1 MHVATKIF
9 QDPCQDETLTS
20 DPLVLWI
27 PRDELGVAE
36 DEIVYTR
43 ETYNSIGISCD
54 GASLS
59 AQGNLILGGQ
69 PPDWRLKGSEV
80 GISIRNASPRHV
92 MFGPSVSIASNDLE
106 MSYPESV
113 RGDRLF
119 SFKQY
124 VCVVTGGRTGIGL
137 MATQALIANG
147 ARVYIIEKRER
158 YGVDLLVTAAGS
170 EGERSTAP
178 KMDAKELQQMLF
190 AEDQM
195 KWISTFNTNVSAMY
209 FTTVAFLPLLQK
221 CSSDGHAKASV
232 IVVASMSGLKSHLS
246 GYFSNSASKA
256 ATVHL
261 SKMMAYEFKDFNVRV
276 NCIAPGYFPSNDK
289 EEGTAHKGRP
299 SKEQTLLDPAG
310 EKKWTESEIAQG
322 VLFLAKNRSV
332 TGEVLNIDNGEF
344 LRNPVH

>member
-1 MHVATKIF
+1 
-9 QDPCQDETLTS
+9 
-20 DPLVLWI
+20 
-27 PRDELGVAE
+27 
-36 DEIVYTR
+36 
-43 ETYNSIGISCD
+43 
-54 GASLS
+54 
-59 AQGNLILGGQ
+59 
-69 PPDWRLKGSEV
+69 
-80 GISIRNASPRHV
+80 
-92 MFGPSVSIASNDLE
+92 

-147 ARVYIIEKRER
+147 ARVYIPSIVCDVTNKEDLMHLVGQIEKRER